1 VLRIQVGKWSELS
14 NLQDLDQLEQGPAAS
29 GVYARF
35 AGPNGPLLLLD
46 ARGRV
51 ARQAPPGTGL
61 IAAIIPPGQQPL
73 WVVTG
78 VDESGVAR
86 AAALLNAAKLRNAYA
101 LAGLPSGPPLR
112 LPLDPAK

>member
-1 VLRIQVGKWSELS
+1 VLRIDVGKWSDLS
-14 NLQDLDQLEQGPAAS
+14 QLQDLDLLEKGPAAS

-51 ARQAPPGTGL
+51 TRQAPAGTGL
-61 IAAIIPPGQQPL
+61 IAALIPPGQQPL

-78 VDESGVAR
+78 VDEAGVAR
-86 AAALLNAAKLRNAYA
+86 AAALLDGARLRNAYA
-101 LAGLPSGPPLR
+101 LAVTPSGPPLR
-112 LPLDPAK
+112 LPLEPAR